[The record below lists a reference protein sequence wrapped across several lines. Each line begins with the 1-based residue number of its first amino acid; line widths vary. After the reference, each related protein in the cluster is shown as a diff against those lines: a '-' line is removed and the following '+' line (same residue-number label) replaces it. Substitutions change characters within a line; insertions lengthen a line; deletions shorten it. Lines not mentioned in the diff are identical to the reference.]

1 MYHPCLRDS
10 KLATR
15 RVCVLAVLAVHYGT
29 TNEEETAFLESLGGD
44 PEGVAGKLF
53 SCHLGSGGYYLYFFF
68 KKNQFWGNLY
78 HIHHTK
84 MVTREEV
91 GRWWLDKNTKPDPR
105 GQSPNIL
112 CVYNYKV
119 QKWMTVMEM
128 MKKKINL
135 I

>member
-1 MYHPCLRDS
+1 M
-10 KLATR
+10 R
-15 RVCVLAVLAVHYGT
+15 RGRKPRGISASDEIVQV
-29 TNEEETAFLESLGGD
+29 EELTILLFLN
-44 PEGVAGKLF
+44 F
-53 SCHLGSGGYYLYFFF
+53 
-68 KKNQFWGNLY
+68 QFWGNLY

-84 MVTREEV
+84 MVTKEEV

-128 MKKKINL
+128 MKKWK
-135 I
+135 